1 MHTASGFTIAP
12 TPPAPRPRIVVLRP
26 GFEGP
31 ATRYGIPATQS
42 EHEITGRV
50 AEALG
55 VAGFEV
61 TAWQSPDAP
70 PVFRVERVWAHD
82 DGPSMSPR
90 EVAAWLAA
98 CPGLGETIDA
108 TLTERGAGADEQR
121 RELRYGGR

>member
-1 MHTASGFTIAP
+1 MHTASDFTV
-12 TPPAPRPRIVVLRP
+12 TPPPSREPRILVLRP

-42 EHEITGRV
+42 EHEIAGRV

-61 TAWQSPDAP
+61 TAWQSPDAA

-82 DGPSMSPR
+82 DGSSMSPR

-98 CPGLGETIDA
+98 CPGLGEAIDA
-108 TLTERGAGADEQR
+108 TLIERGADADAQR
-121 RELRYGGR
+121 RELRDGGR